1 MEERRGSSRIPLHLQ
16 VALLQKKTDQQIEIL
31 RGNINGGGIG
41 GYTRDTVQP
50 EDEISIHI
58 AFPQRGGEAAS
69 ETITGKTV
77 WAHRDG
83 NFNGFGI
90 SFSQFTSDTHP
101 HLNTY
106 LQYAAQ
112 FE

>member
-1 MEERRGSSRIPLHLQ
+1 MEERRGSSRIPLQLQ
-16 VALLQKKTDQQIEIL
+16 VGLLQKKTNQQIEIL
-31 RGNINGGGIG
+31 RGNINDGGIG
-41 GYTRDTVQP
+41 GYTRDIVQAGNA
-50 EDEISIHI
+50 ISIRI
-58 AFPQRGGEAAS
+58 TFPQRSGEAAS

-77 WAHRDG
+77 WAHMDG
-83 NFNGFGI
+83 NFIAFGI
-90 SFSQFTSDTHP
+90 TFSPFDSNTYP